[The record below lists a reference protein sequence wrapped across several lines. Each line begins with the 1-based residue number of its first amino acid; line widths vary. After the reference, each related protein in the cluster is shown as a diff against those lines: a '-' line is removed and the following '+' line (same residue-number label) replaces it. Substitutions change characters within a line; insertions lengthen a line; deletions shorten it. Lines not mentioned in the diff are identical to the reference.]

1 MTPYEPKVI
10 GTIRGLGRRGRP
22 VNNLIKRIKRVS
34 VYRPSQARCRM
45 IRDRRFGITNW
56 TNYCTRSLLYAP
68 ANPTGH
74 SSPSPHAEIRSAVNQ
89 SSRSMSSL
97 RRRGP
102 IGGVLLR

>member
-1 MTPYEPKVI
+1 MTPYEPKAI

-22 VNNLIKRIKRVS
+22 VNNLIKRIKRV
-34 VYRPSQARCRM
+34 A
-45 IRDRRFGITNW
+45 FGITNW